1 MFLLS
6 FVPDRFHLWIVN
18 LILVVG
24 AVGSFLT
31 FFVLHLVLNKFPALA
46 PYYLLLQIVS
56 AVLLV
61 AGIYFKGGIGVEMEW
76 REKLR
81 IAEERARVAEE
92 QAKVVNE
99 VIVTQYKD
107 RVKTVKEQVVV
118 YQDRIKE
125 VEKVINQE
133 CKVAPEVIDIHNAAA
148 KNKKMEVNK

>member
-6 FVPDRFHLWIVN
+6 FVPDSLLLWIVN
-18 LILVVG
+18 IILVVG

-31 FFVLHLVLNKFPALA
+31 FFVLHRVLNKFPALA

-81 IAEERARVAEE
+81 IAEERVKIAEE
-92 QAKVVNE
+92 QAKIVNE
-99 VIVTQYKD
+99 VVVTKYKD
-107 RVKTVKEQVVV
+107 RVKVVKEQVVV
-118 YQDRIKE
+118 YQDKIKE
-125 VEKVINQE
+125 VEKIINQE
-133 CKVAPEVIDIHNAAA
+133 CKVAPEVIDIHNAAV
-148 KNKKMEVNK
+148 KNKKMEANK

>member
-6 FVPDRFHLWIVN
+6 FVPDSLLLWIVN
-18 LILVVG
+18 IILVVG

-31 FFVLHLVLNKFPALA
+31 FFVLHRVLNKFPALA

-133 CKVAPEVIDIHNAAA
+133 CKVAPEVIDIHNTAA
-148 KNKKMEVNK
+148 KNKKMEPNK

>member
-6 FVPDRFHLWIVN
+6 FVPDSFLFWIVN
-18 LILVVG
+18 TILIVG

-31 FFVLHLVLNKFPALA
+31 FFVLHRILNKFPAIA
-46 PYYLLLQIVS
+46 PYYLVLQIVS

-81 IAEERARVAEE
+81 IAEERAKAAEE
-92 QAKVVNE
+92 QAKIVNE
-99 VIVTQYKD
+99 KIVIQYRD
-107 RVKTVKEQVVV
+107 RVKTVKENVIV

-125 VEKVINQE
+125 VEKIINQE
-133 CKVAPEVIDIHNAAA
+133 CKVAPQAIEIHNDAA
-148 KNKKMEVNK
+148 KNRKTGANK

>member
-6 FVPDRFHLWIVN
+6 FVPDSLLLWIVN
-18 LILVVG
+18 IILVTG

-31 FFVLHLVLNKFPALA
+31 FFVLHRILNKFPALA
-46 PYYLLLQIVS
+46 PYYLLLQILS
-56 AVLLV
+56 ASLLV

-92 QAKVVNE
+92 QAKIVNE
-99 VIVTQYKD
+99 VVVTKYKD

-125 VEKVINQE
+125 VEKIINQE
-133 CKVAPEVIDIHNAAA
+133 CKIAPEVIDIHNNAA
-148 KNKKMEVNK
+148 KNRKMESNK

>member
-6 FVPDRFHLWIVN
+6 FVPDSLLLWIVN
-18 LILVVG
+18 IILVAG

-31 FFVLHLVLNKFPALA
+31 FFVLHRVLNKFPALA

-81 IAEERARVAEE
+81 IAEERAKVAEE

-133 CKVAPEVIDIHNAAA
+133 CKVAPEVIDIHNTAA
-148 KNKKMEVNK
+148 KNKKMEPNK